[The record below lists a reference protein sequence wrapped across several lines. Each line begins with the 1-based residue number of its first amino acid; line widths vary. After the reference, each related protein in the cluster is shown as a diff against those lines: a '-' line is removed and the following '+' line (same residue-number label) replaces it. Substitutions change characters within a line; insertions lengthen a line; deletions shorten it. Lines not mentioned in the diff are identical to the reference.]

1 MSNFSD
7 FPNGISQ
14 RMQQPSLDYNPLI
27 IKPPERNKTHGT
39 ITKHLVIDSRDRDY
53 LKYPSSSRY
62 RIEVTEDLRDV
73 TSIELSLGQ
82 IPNTYYNIAE
92 NNNMFYISD
101 ENNNIF
107 GIKIDDGQYTNS
119 LLIDTLNGKYGN
131 LFNDFGSKLNF
142 SRNDINL
149 TLRMQSD
156 TYFGYNL
163 NYEKN
168 NNCSAP
174 GLNYGIQYT
183 NPNQKPCAFNSIDT
197 TIGFLNK
204 TYQSE
209 TINLK
214 NINVNVGEIT
224 NLSKLSEND
233 YNLYKMDIDQ
243 NDVDFKKIFVVGDYF
258 ILSDGTT
265 NYKCRI
271 YEIQNFN
278 TIIFETLDNT
288 QDPTVLSGN
297 IFEPIY
303 IIHSPNIFQL
313 NTKPYVI
320 LKIGEARLLNSINAS
335 NNCYT
340 IIPLSYTADSIVNQS
355 TTPVHGV
362 IKYFN
367 PPLGK
372 LFYMDIEFL
381 NYDGSLFNFRGQEN
395 MLLFIISMLN
405 QPGKYNN
412 YIDTN

>member
-1 MSNFSD
+1 MNNFSD
-7 FPNGISQ
+7 FPNSISQ
-14 RMQQPSLDYNPLI
+14 RMQQSSPDYNPLI
-27 IKPPERNKTHGT
+27 IKPPDRNKTHGS

-53 LKYPSSSRY
+53 LKYPSSSKY
-62 RIEVTEDLRDV
+62 RIEVTEDLRDI

-82 IPNTYYNIAE
+82 IPNTYYNISE

-101 ENNNIF
+101 ESDNVF
-107 GIKIDDGQYTNS
+107 GIKISEGQYTNN
-119 LLIDTLNGKYGN
+119 LLLDTLNGKYGN
-131 LFNDFGSKLNF
+131 LFSNFNSNLNF
-142 SRNDINL
+142 SRNPINL
-149 TLRMQSD
+149 KLRIQCD
-156 TYFGYNL
+156 VKFGYNL

-168 NNCSAP
+168 NNCSSP
-174 GLNYGIQYT
+174 GMNYNINYI
-183 NPNQKPCAFNSIDT
+183 NINNRPCAFNNIDT

-204 TYQSE
+204 TYHSIE
-209 TINLK
+209 INL
-214 NINVNVGEIT
+214 NDIQVNLGEIT
-224 NLSKLSEND
+224 NLSKLSIND

-243 NDVDFKKIFVVGDYF
+243 NDVDFKKIFVIGDYF
-258 ILSDGTT
+258 TLTDGLIL
-265 NYKCRI
+265 YKCRI

-278 TIIFETLDNT
+278 TIIFETLDNS
-288 QDPTVLSGN
+288 QDPTILSGN
-297 IFEPIY
+297 IFNPIY
-303 IIHSPNIFQL
+303 VIESPNIFQL

-320 LKIGEARLLNSINAS
+320 LKVAEAKLLNSVNAS

-340 IIPLSYTADSIVNQS
+340 IIPLSYTADSIINQS

-372 LFYMDIEFL
+372 LFYLDIEFL

-412 YIDTN
+412 YIDSN